1 MTALGKPLAVGLVLL
16 AVTLA
21 ALGWVVVRVGWRCH
35 AVLGWRR
42 RARLRRAAA

>member
-1 MTALGKPLAVGLVLL
+1 MVALGKPLAAGLVLL

-21 ALGWVVVRVGWRCH
+21 AVGWIAVRVGWRCH
-35 AVLGWRR
+35 VVHAWRR